1 MYVNNKLSF
10 DKESIVIA
18 IHWQSKA
25 LTNLV
30 MLLAVHFI
38 PEIEILMGLNKSSFE
53 ILIMKNTSQEA
64 GTQCANWDMIIHRL

>member
-1 MYVNNKLSF
+1 
-10 DKESIVIA
+10 
-18 IHWQSKA
+18 
-25 LTNLV
+25 V